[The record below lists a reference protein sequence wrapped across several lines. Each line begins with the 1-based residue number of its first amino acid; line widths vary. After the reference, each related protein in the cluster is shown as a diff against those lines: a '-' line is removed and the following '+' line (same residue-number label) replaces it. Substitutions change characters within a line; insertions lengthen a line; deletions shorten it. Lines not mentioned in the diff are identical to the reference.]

1 MITKKA
7 ARSLA
12 KKNLSQKRYE
22 HTLCVE
28 KMAVQ
33 LAKLYGEDTNNAAI
47 AALLHDIA
55 KECPKAELLQIIAN
69 DAIITADDPKAQA
82 IETRPPCV
90 WHGAAAAVL
99 AKTEYGVVDT
109 DILNAICYHSTGRVG
124 MSRLEKIIYMADMV
138 SAEREYPEAEYLRGR
153 VLKNLDEGLLEA
165 LRISIE
171 WLREE
176 GKPLDAVTVRAYEA
190 LKSAYFGGTAFE
202 Q

>member
-1 MITKKA
+1 
-7 ARSLA
+7 
-12 KKNLSQKRYE
+12 
-22 HTLCVE
+22 
-28 KMAVQ
+28 
-33 LAKLYGEDTNNAAI
+33 
-47 AALLHDIA
+47 
-55 KECPKAELLQIIAN
+55 
-69 DAIITADDPKAQA
+69 
-82 IETRPPCV
+82 
-90 WHGAAAAVL
+90 
-99 AKTEYGVVDT
+99 
-109 DILNAICYHSTGRVG
+109 